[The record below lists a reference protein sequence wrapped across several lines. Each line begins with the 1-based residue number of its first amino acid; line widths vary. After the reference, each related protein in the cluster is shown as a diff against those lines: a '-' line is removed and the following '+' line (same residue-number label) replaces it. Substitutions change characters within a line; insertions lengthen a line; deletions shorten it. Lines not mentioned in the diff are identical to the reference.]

1 MGIVDSK
8 MSVCTLAANFI
19 ASLILSLC
27 YKLMTKTYAL
37 RLKPGQDLKKAIL
50 AFVETNSIEAGWI
63 LTCVGSV
70 TDYHI
75 RFANQPN
82 GSKASGHF
90 EIISLSGT
98 LSVNGCHLH
107 IGISDSAG
115 QNIGGHL
122 LDGTIIYTTAEIVL
136 QQSNEIVFTREEDGT
151 TAWRELQIKNK

>member
-1 MGIVDSK
+1 
-8 MSVCTLAANFI
+8 
-19 ASLILSLC
+19 
-27 YKLMTKTYAL
+27 MTKTYAL

-107 IGISDSAG
+107 ISISDSAG
-115 QNIGGHL
+115 QTIGGHL
-122 LDGTIIYTTAEIVL
+122 LNGTIIYTTAEIVL

-151 TAWRELQIKNK
+151 TAWPELQIKNK